1 MDVLPSFISSRQYAK
16 NVMSNAV
23 LPRGTLPIAL
33 LAWAGSVG
41 IGLRTV
47 FRYEATPGAAANA
60 PAMWPSTSSVI
71 RPRGKFALVL
81 FVHPDCPCTR
91 ASIAELSVLMTQLQ
105 GKLRAF
111 VDFRKPGA
119 SLSDMQ
125 QSGLWASAG
134 AIPGVKV
141 AFDHDGG
148 EVHRFD
154 ASVSGQ
160 ALLYN
165 RDGQL
170 VFSGGITAARGHE
183 GDNEGVEAVIRH
195 VNGEQAPFHA
205 PTFGCSLRDPS
216 AMELNRDPSWKKQ

>member
-1 MDVLPSFISSRQYAK
+1 MVGLPLLAVPGRLRK
-16 NVMSNAV
+16 EVMSNAV
-23 LPRGTLPIAL
+23 LSRGTLPIAL

-47 FRYEATPGAAANA
+47 FRYEATPGAVANA
-60 PAMWPSTSSVI
+60 PAMWPPTSGI
-71 RPRGKFALVL
+71 KRPPAKFALVL

-91 ASIAELSVLMTQLQ
+91 ASIAELGVLMAQLH
-105 GKLRAF
+105 GKIVAF

-125 QSGLWASAG
+125 RSDLWGSAG

-141 AFDHDGG
+141 AFDRDGG
-148 EVHRFD
+148 EAHRFD

-170 VFSGGITAARGHE
+170 VFNGGITAARGHE

-216 AMELNRDPSWKKQ
+216 AMELNRDPSWNTQ